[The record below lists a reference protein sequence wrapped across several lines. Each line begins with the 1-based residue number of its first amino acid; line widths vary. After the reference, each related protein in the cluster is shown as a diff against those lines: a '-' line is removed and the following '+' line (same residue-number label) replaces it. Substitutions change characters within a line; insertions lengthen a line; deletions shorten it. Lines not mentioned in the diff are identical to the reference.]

1 MPFPSTMKYIDHGQ
15 GGPASCLQV
24 KQGDLPQLKSGEVL
38 IEVAYA
44 GVNRPDVLQRA
55 GAYPPPAGASPIL
68 GLEVA
73 GKIVALGETISAKVQ
88 SKGYRG
94 GKEEATQSYSTIRRG
109 ADDDANKDSH
119 VNATWQIG
127 DIVCAL
133 TPGGGYAEYCA
144 APASNC
150 LPVPKGLSLAE
161 AAALPENYF
170 TVWTNVF
177 DRGRLQAGERFL
189 VHGGAG
195 GIGITAIQLAK
206 AFGATVF
213 TTVSGADKVEAVKKL
228 GADVAID
235 YQKQDWA
242 EEIRKLTGKQGLDCI
257 LDIVG
262 GTYIEKNLKLLKT
275 NGRLVQIAF
284 LQGSKVELDCMP
296 ILTRSLTFTGS
307 TLRPRS
313 IEEKAA
319 IAQALLKNVWPLLE
333 AKKLHTLIH
342 AIYPLKEAQKAHEL
356 MESSAHIGKIVL
368 KVI

>member
-1 MPFPSTMKYIDHGQ
+1 MSLPANMKYIDHGQ
-15 GGPASCLQV
+15 GGPASSLKV
-24 KQGDLPQLKSGEVL
+24 KEGPLPQLQSGEVL

-44 GVNRPDVLQRA
+44 GVNRPDLLQRA
-55 GAYPPPAGASPIL
+55 GAYPPPAGASPVL

-73 GKIVALGETISAKVQ
+73 GKIVDKAIDVKQ
-88 SKGYRG
+88 WK
-94 GKEEATQSYSTIRRG
+94 I
-109 ADDDANKDSH
+109 DD
-119 VNATWQIG
+119 V
-127 DIVCAL
+127 VCAL

-144 APASNC
+144 APSSNC
-150 LPVPKGLSLAE
+150 LPIPKGLSLAE

-177 DRGRLQAGERFL
+177 DRGRLTAGEKFL

-206 AFGATVF
+206 AFGAKVY
-213 TTVSGADKVEAVKKL
+213 TTVTGTDKIDAVKKL
-228 GADVAID
+228 GADEAID
-235 YQKQDWA
+235 YKKQDWYQ
-242 EEIRKLTGKQGLDCI
+242 EIRKLAGKQGLDCI
-257 LDIVG
+257 LDMVG
-262 GTYIEKNLKLLKT
+262 GEYIGKNLKLLTT

-284 LQGSKVELDCMP
+284 MQGSKVELDCLP

-333 AKKLHTLIH
+333 AKKVGTLIYKV
-342 AIYPLKEAQKAHEL
+342 YPLQEARKAHEL

>member
-1 MPFPSTMKYIDHGQ
+1 MSLPTNMKYIDHGQ
-15 GGPASCLQV
+15 GGPASCMQV

-55 GAYPPPAGASPIL
+55 GAYPPPAGASPVL
-68 GLEVA
+68 GLEIA
-73 GKIVALGETISAKVQ
+73 GKIV
-88 SKGYRG
+88 
-94 GKEEATQSYSTIRRG
+94 TQ
-109 ADDDANKDSH
+109 ADDVQEWKINDS
-119 VNATWQIG
+119 
-127 DIVCAL
+127 VCAL

-177 DRGRLQAGERFL
+177 DRGRLRAGESFL

-206 AFGATVF
+206 AFGATVY
-213 TTVSGADKVEAVKKL
+213 TTVNGSDKIDAVKKL
-228 GADVAID
+228 GADAAID
-235 YQKQDWA
+235 YKKQDWA
-242 EEIRKLTGKQGLDCI
+242 EEIRKLTGKKGVNCI
-257 LDIVG
+257 LDMVG
-262 GTYIEKNLKLLKT
+262 GSYIEKNLQLLKP

-284 LQGSKVELDCMP
+284 LQGSKVDLDCMP

-313 IEEKAA
+313 VEEKAT

-333 AKKLHTLIH
+333 AKKVGTLIH
-342 AIYPLKEAQKAHEL
+342 AVYPLHEAQKAHEL

-368 KVI
+368 KVKRD

>member
-1 MPFPSTMKYIDHGQ
+1 MSLPTNMKYIDHGQ
-15 GGPASCLQV
+15 GGPASCMQV

-44 GVNRPDVLQRA
+44 GVNRPDILQRA
-55 GAYPPPAGASPIL
+55 GAYPPPAGASPVL
-68 GLEVA
+68 GLEIA
-73 GKIVALGETISAKVQ
+73 GKIVAQ
-88 SKGYRG
+88 
-94 GKEEATQSYSTIRRG
+94 
-109 ADDDANKDSH
+109 ADDVQEWKINDS
-119 VNATWQIG
+119 
-127 DIVCAL
+127 VCAL

-150 LPVPKGLSLAE
+150 LPVPKGLSLTE

-177 DRGRLQAGERFL
+177 DRGRLRAGESFL

-206 AFGATVF
+206 AFGATVY
-213 TTVSGADKVEAVKKL
+213 TTVNGSDKIDAVKKL
-228 GADVAID
+228 GADAAID
-235 YQKQDWA
+235 YKKQDWA
-242 EEIRKLTGKQGLDCI
+242 EEIRKLTGKKGVNCI
-257 LDIVG
+257 LDMVG
-262 GTYIEKNLKLLKT
+262 GSYIEKNLQLLKP

-284 LQGSKVELDCMP
+284 LQGSKVDLDCMP

-313 IEEKAA
+313 VEEKAT
-319 IAQALLKNVWPLLE
+319 IAQALLKNIWPLLE
-333 AKKLHTLIH
+333 AKKVGTLIH
-342 AIYPLKEAQKAHEL
+342 AVYPLHEVQKAHEL

-368 KVI
+368 KVKRD

>member
-1 MPFPSTMKYIDHGQ
+1 MSLSTSMKYIDHSA
-15 GGPASCLQV
+15 GGPASSMQL
-24 KQGDLPQLKSGEVL
+24 KEGPLPQLQPGYVL

-73 GKIVALGETISAKVQ
+73 GKIAAK
-88 SKGYRG
+88 
-94 GKEEATQSYSTIRRG
+94 
-109 ADDDANKDSH
+109 ADDVKQRKIN
-119 VNATWQIG
+119 

-144 APASNC
+144 APASHC
-150 LPVPKGLSLAE
+150 LPVPKGLTLSE

-170 TVWTNVF
+170 TVWSNVF
-177 DRGRLQAGERFL
+177 DRGRLIAGEKFL

-195 GIGITAIQLAK
+195 GIGYTAIQLAK
-206 AFGATVF
+206 AFGATVY
-213 TTVSGADKVEAVKKL
+213 TTVSGADKVEAVKKF

-235 YQKQDWA
+235 YQKQDWVQ
-242 EEIRKLTGKQGLDCI
+242 EIRNIVGKEGIDCI
-257 LDIVG
+257 LDFVG
-262 GTYIEKNLKLLKT
+262 GSYIEKNLKLLAVG
-275 NGRLVQIAF
+275 GRLVQIAF

-296 ILTRSLTFTGS
+296 ILTRNLTFTGS

-333 AKKLHTLIH
+333 TKKVGTLIH
-342 AIYPLKEAQKAHEL
+342 AIYPLDEAQKAHEL

-368 KVI
+368 KVT

>member
-1 MPFPSTMKYIDHGQ
+1 MSLPTNMKYIDHGQ
-15 GGPASCLQV
+15 GGPASCMQV

-44 GVNRPDVLQRA
+44 GVNRPDILQRA
-55 GAYPPPAGASPIL
+55 GAYPPPAGASPVL
-68 GLEVA
+68 GLEIA
-73 GKIVALGETISAKVQ
+73 GKIVAQ
-88 SKGYRG
+88 
-94 GKEEATQSYSTIRRG
+94 
-109 ADDDANKDSH
+109 ADDVQEWKINDS
-119 VNATWQIG
+119 
-127 DIVCAL
+127 VCAL

-150 LPVPKGLSLAE
+150 LPVPKGLSLAQ

-177 DRGRLQAGERFL
+177 DRGRLRAGESFL

-206 AFGATVF
+206 AFGATVY
-213 TTVSGADKVEAVKKL
+213 TTVNGSDKIDAVKKL
-228 GADVAID
+228 GADAAID
-235 YQKQDWA
+235 YKKQDWA
-242 EEIRKLTGKQGLDCI
+242 EEIRKLTGKKGVNCI
-257 LDIVG
+257 LDMVG
-262 GTYIEKNLKLLKT
+262 GSYIEKNLQLLKP

-284 LQGSKVELDCMP
+284 LQGSKVDLDCMP

-313 IEEKAA
+313 VEEKAA

-333 AKKLHTLIH
+333 AKKVGTLIH
-342 AIYPLKEAQKAHEL
+342 AVYPLHEAQKAHEL

-368 KVI
+368 KVKRD